1 MAVKK
6 LWTPLKLEE
15 LPNGMFV
22 AADPSL
28 AAFGL
33 VLLGVHAGG
42 VFVHEAQKI
51 TTAPIEAGGWE
62 SNFAR
67 ADELYDIL
75 WGILE
80 SWDNKWDFDETLF
93 VHEAP
98 PSGGGAMMR
107 TESSILAGREFR
119 RVAKDLS
126 VLLGKLV
133 TPQSHK
139 KLLCGNHIA
148 KKIQHHKAIKE
159 LLPQIHDSR
168 LITNEAT
175 RDALSI
181 GLYAA
186 HRSNGSQEA

>member
-1 MAVKK
+1 MAKQP
-6 LWTPLKLEE
+6 WTPLQLAD
-15 LPNGMFV
+15 LPNGRFV

-33 VLLGVHAGG
+33 VFIEIDGG
-42 VFVHEAQKI
+42 EVAVREAQKI
-51 TTAPIEAGGWE
+51 TTAQTEVGGWE

-75 WGILE
+75 WGILD
-80 SWDNKWDFDETLF
+80 SWDDEWDFESALF

-119 RVAKDLS
+119 RVAKDLT
-126 VLLGKLV
+126 VLLDKLV

-186 HRSNGSQEA
+186 HRSNGA